1 MSCILSVDS
10 RCCGTRRY
18 GDDNVSYTLWSN
30 SAIYG
35 HIYQNKFN
43 IFLFPR
49 NPHTILNIMMYAE
62 LILLAATRSLSDF

>member
-1 MSCILSVDS
+1 MYTVVWPET
-10 RCCGTRRY
+10 RCY
-18 GDDNVSYTLWSN
+18 GDVKYVKSTLWSN